1 MSWKE
6 IKSYLKNKFR
16 RNTKMAKVKITRV
29 YEFKKPLVI
38 CDTNVWYHI
47 VDGSFNKPDDVLL
60 IPTSFSLEEI
70 ATSKLMVHNTK
81 YYQDVL
87 RSIYDNCGP
96 IIPNNPFDFVLN
108 NLDNNYELN
117 DENTEQ
123 LLKGFSELLSRK
135 VEDVEI
141 DEELKNKIIKDC
153 EESRKPTFEFAH
165 FGNEEIF
172 AIRKN
177 INTGIGIKEHIKE
190 DSTEINRQMLI
201 VMFNTYADIKKY
213 TINWSNFDW
222 NQIELFMTVTEIY
235 FKKLETTKGM
245 KINANDLVDWF
256 NLLYVTPTDKYLTFE
271 DRWRNYI
278 VNDERIKHYIY
289 S

>member
-1 MSWKE
+1 MSCKE
-6 IKSYLKNKFR
+6 IINYLKNKFS
-16 RNTKMAKVKITRV
+16 RNTKMAKVTIRKV

-38 CDTNVWYHI
+38 CDTNVWYQI
-47 VDGSFNKPDDVLL
+47 VNGKFTKPEDVLL

-96 IIPNNPFDFVLN
+96 IIPNNPFDFILN
-108 NLDNNYELN
+108 NLDSAYKLS
-117 DENTEQ
+117 DENTEK

-135 VEDVEI
+135 VEDVAI

-153 EESRKPTFEFAH
+153 EDSRKPTFEFAH

-172 AIRKN
+172 SIRKN
-177 INTGIGIKEHIKE
+177 INTGIGIKEHLKE
-190 DSTEINRQMLI
+190 DSTEINKLMLI
-201 VMFNTYADIKKY
+201 EMFNAYAKVKQY
-213 TINWSNFDW
+213 TINWNNFDW
-222 NQIELFMTVTEIY
+222 NRVELFMVITEIY
-235 FKKLETTKGM
+235 FKKLETTKDM
-245 KINANDLVDWF
+245 KISPNDLVDWF
-256 NLLYVTPTDKYLTFE
+256 NLLYVTPKDRYLTFD

-278 VNDERIKHYIY
+278 LEDDRIKHYLYI
-289 S
+289 

>member
-6 IKSYLKNKFR
+6 IINYLKNKFS
-16 RNTKMAKVKITRV
+16 RNTKMAKVTIRKV
-29 YEFKKPLVI
+29 YEFDKPLVI
-38 CDTNVWYHI
+38 CDTNVWYQI
-47 VDGSFNKPDDVLL
+47 VNGKFNKPEDVLL

-96 IIPNNPFDFVLN
+96 IIPNNPFDFI
-108 NLDNNYELN
+108 LN
-117 DENTEQ
+117 DLDSEYKLSDGNTEK

-135 VEDVEI
+135 VEDVAI

-153 EESRKPTFEFAH
+153 EDSRKPTFEFAH

-172 AIRKN
+172 SIRKN

-190 DSTEINRQMLI
+190 DSTEINKLMLI
-201 VMFNTYADIKKY
+201 EMFNAYAKVKQY
-213 TINWSNFDW
+213 TINWNNFDW
-222 NQIELFMTVTEIY
+222 NRVELFMVITEIY
-235 FKKLETTKGM
+235 FKKLETTKDM
-245 KINANDLVDWF
+245 KISPNDLVDWF
-256 NLLYVTPTDKYLTFE
+256 NLLYVTPKDRYLTFD

-278 VNDERIKHYIY
+278 LEDDRIKHYLYI
-289 S
+289 